1 MPKRNLNEDRSHEIS
16 KDALFSIM
24 NGLTVRQRAILSLKY
39 FEGMSFRQISYVVE
53 MGWLEVLYS
62 ILYIRVKLKL
72 LSMRRNGYKAIS
84 FKELIAVFG
93 KITSIH

>member
-39 FEGMSFRQISYVVE
+39 FEGMSLGQMSYVME
-53 MGWLEVLYS
+53 MGQLKVLCN
-62 ILYIRVKLKL
+62 ILYIRVKLRL
-72 LSMRRNGYKAIS
+72 LSIRNGCNGIP